1 MKAVKYL
8 IAAIVIFLSSSS
20 YAQYTGTS
28 INNLN
33 TSTPTENGSFMYE
46 YNDAIREIKTVLK
59 NQYAIGSKTANYT
72 TTASDSIIH
81 IRSGTWTISLG
92 TPTAYSSV
100 GHTKSFIIKNT
111 GTQTASVSPGS
122 KKIEGTTTAL
132 SLASSSSVYLWTDGN
147 DWYKLKADTA
157 TIADNATNADQLDN
171 QDSTYYTNATNLATG
186 TVALGRLPGTLTGK
200 SADYLDDLDSTHF
213 TNASNLDSGTIPL
226 ARIPSTLTGKDA
238 DTLDTLDSTNF
249 LLTTGSYIGTWRVG
263 NTAGTGT
270 LGLAAGIGISLIP
283 TYDSNGKGTV
293 TVTAVGTATAGGW
306 VDTGTQTVSTDGYP
320 VNCQGTVTIKSGN
333 GYGIISPYGSIATLS
348 SSSGTITNLYVQ
360 GTITATNL
368 TLTNQSFSYGTWT
381 FKNTNTVFTVP
392 NGISMVYVTV
402 VGGGGGGG
410 ARSGIYNIGGGGGG
424 AGGGYID
431 YPIVV
436 TQGATMT
443 VVIGTGGTG
452 GAAGSAGSNGGTS
465 TVSIPGS
472 TTALLIADY
481 GRGGSSGSNSSNPG
495 GSGGNSTESY
505 GGFAGQSGSAGDESQ
520 GGNGGGNFFG
530 RMRAGPTSG
539 GGSDAMPYSW
549 GCGGSGARTG
559 NGGAGNAGFVLIK
572 Y

>member
-100 GHTKSFIIKNT
+100 GHTKPFIIKNT

-132 SLASSSSVYLWTDGN
+132 SLAGSSSVYLWTDGN

-157 TIADNATNADQLDN
+157 TTADNATNADQLDN

-238 DTLDTLDSTNF
+238 DTIDTIDSTSF
-249 LLTTGSYIGTWRVG
+249 VLTTGSYLNGWRVG

-270 LGLAAGIGISLIP
+270 LGLAAGIGISLTP

-306 VDTGTQTVSTDGYP
+306 VDTGTQTISTSGYP
-320 VNCQGTVTIKSGN
+320 VNCQGTVTIQSGQ
-333 GYGIISPYGSIATLS
+333 GYGIVSPYGSVTTLT
-348 SSSGTITNLYVQ
+348 GTVLTIN
-360 GTITATNL
+360 GTITADNLVLKNMYGTMSVYGEVYRTGSKTVTN
-368 TLTNQSFSYGTWT
+368 GTWT
-381 FKNTNTVFTVP
+381 AIEMDAQTILYGCTHTTTGSNSCRIQVNEA
-392 NGISMVYVTV
+392 GVYYVS
-402 VGGGGGGG
+402 GYSHFRGG
-410 ARSGIYNIGGGGGG
+410 AIRVGMRLMKNDI
-424 AGGGYID
+424 
-431 YPIVV
+431 
-436 TQGATMT
+436 TE
-443 VVIGTGGTG
+443 
-452 GAAGSAGSNGGTS
+452 
-465 TVSIPGS
+465 IPGS
-472 TTALLIADY
+472 FVQNYQNY
-481 GRGGSSGSNSSNPG
+481 GD
-495 GSGGNSTESY
+495 GN
-505 GGFAGQSGSAGDESQ
+505 
-520 GGNGGGNFFG
+520 
-530 RMRAGPTSG
+530 TSG
-539 GGSDAMPYSW
+539 MLETSVLVRLNANDKVNMQISHNN
-549 GCGGSGARTG
+549 GADPTVIDYHVTEAPSPTTR
-559 NGGAGNAGFVLIK
+559 VLSKLYLFKIAP
-572 Y
+572 

>member
-8 IAAIVIFLSSSS
+8 IAAIVILLSSSS

-132 SLASSSSVYLWTDGN
+132 LLAGSSSVYLWTDGN

-186 TVALGRLPGTLTGK
+186 TVALALLPGTLTGK

-238 DTLDTLDSTNF
+238 DTIDTIDSTSF
-249 LLTTGSYIGTWRVG
+249 VLTTGSYLNGWRVG

-270 LGLAAGIGISLIP
+270 LGLAAGIGISLTP

-306 VDTGTQTVSTDGYP
+306 VDTGTQTISTSGYP
-320 VNCQGTVTIKSGN
+320 VNCQGTVTLKPGFGIQGDIINSIGVAGTMATGTVRFVGSGAATVTASYNSN
-333 GYGIISPYGSIATLS
+333 GLGTVTVAVDTNSYGFAYGTATQDVIEGNWTTVTYTTANNLKNMTFA
-348 SSSGTITNLYVQ
+348 SSGSLTT
-360 GTITATNL
+360 TAT
-368 TLTNQSFSYGTWT
+368 GTFWVHSRVQI
-381 FKNTNTVFTVP
+381 KE
-392 NGISMVYVTV
+392 S
-402 VGGGGGGG
+402 
-410 ARSGIYNIGGGGGG
+410 
-424 AGGGYID
+424 
-431 YPIVV
+431 
-436 TQGATMT
+436 Q
-443 VVIGTGGTG
+443 
-452 GAAGSAGSNGGTS
+452 GSAVIRCTKNGTE
-465 TVSIPGS
+465 IPGS
-472 TTALLIADY
+472 YAIGYYNVGDANTGSPLDTTCMVGLSANDWVSVQVAHNQTGHIQLITA
-481 GRGGSSGSNSSNPG
+481 
-495 GSGGNSTESY
+495 
-505 GGFAGQSGSAGDESQ
+505 
-520 GGNGGGNFFG
+520 NG
-530 RMRAGPTSG
+530 TSG
-539 GGSDAMPYSW
+539 VIPAP
-549 GCGGSGARTG
+549 T
-559 NGGAGNAGFVLIK
+559 NFVYKTLELIK
-572 Y
+572 LSD